1 MWWVYADSCDSSV
14 RTIGHD
20 GFMHADGLSSEPLVG
35 RSTELTQML
44 VTVGVGSP
52 ATHGAVLLS
61 GDAGIGKTR
70 ILRELAERAI
80 TEGQRVL
87 VGHCLDLGESA
98 FPFQPFVEILA
109 RLPEDERAE
118 VGQRFHALAPLL
130 PGGSRSE
137 PGSGSGELFA
147 DIVAALEWLAID
159 GPVLLILEDVHWA
172 EASTRHLIRFIL
184 NQQFTAPVHVVVSYR
199 SDDLH
204 RRHPL
209 RTAVAEWARL
219 PRVQRLDLGPLG
231 DDAVRDLVRSR
242 GGDVLGATGVAAIV
256 RRAEGNAFIVEELI
270 DAGADDGTM
279 LPETLADLLLVRLD
293 RLDDLARQVVRAAA
307 CAGSQVTD
315 ELLAEVVGIGPAEL
329 DEALRSALDH
339 KILTRVSD
347 DSYAFRHA
355 LLAEVVYDDLLPG
368 ERRRIHLAY
377 LAALTRDGVV
387 ARAADI
393 ANHAFEAGDLPA
405 AFVAKI
411 EAGDQAVRV
420 HGYDEAADY
429 YERALEIVRAAPD
442 GTDVVGLVVR
452 ASEALTAAG
461 HLQRAMSLVKDN
473 LQHLGPEASA
483 EDRGRLLVEYG
494 TAAGNASAVAE
505 FEIAAREALALIP
518 EEPTVLRA
526 MAENLYANVAF
537 EMRRDEEAAVWAGQA
552 RALGERLGLSH
563 VVADAA
569 AIQERLHTR
578 TGDDHE
584 GVKRRLK
591 ALIVTAQADG
601 NVVGELRA
609 IHHLAFLHHE
619 LGELDRAEEAFLAA
633 MDRAAGAGRS
643 WAPYGFDGRL
653 FASVIAYLRGR
664 WDLVIE
670 LSKVGKLSPP
680 PLAAATL
687 DAVGLLVSAGRGE
700 TSALA
705 TAARI
710 RPMWSQDFVLAVH
723 AGTASIDLA
732 PDATA
737 AVAVYDELVRSLAD
751 EWDSETAPVRVRM
764 SGLLLG
770 RLASAA
776 PLLTAAER
784 EAMGAV
790 VDRVVA
796 DAERIVDKRGPF
808 GPEGR
813 AWFDRVRAEAGR
825 FRWLTGGTELG
836 PLIQSWRD
844 TYGGFAELGQVFEE
858 ARSTTRLAAILQA
871 SGDTAEAQRL
881 LTGAIDAASRL
892 GAKPLL
898 AEIEAI
904 GAKGVAHRDH
914 DVDELTPREVEVLTH
929 VAAGRT
935 NGEIAKLLFISP
947 KTVSVHVS
955 NVLAKLGA
963 STRGEAAAI
972 AQRRG
977 LI

>member
-1 MWWVYADSCDSSV
+1 M
-14 RTIGHD
+14 
-20 GFMHADGLSSEPLVG
+20 
-35 RSTELTQML
+35 
-44 VTVGVGSP
+44 
-52 ATHGAVLLS
+52 LLS

-70 ILRELAERAI
+70 LLRELGARAVAD
-80 TEGQRVL
+80 GQRVL

-109 RLPEDERAE
+109 RLPENERDE
-118 VGQRFHALAPLL
+118 VGHRFHALAPLL

-147 DIVAALEWLAID
+147 DIVAALEWLASD
-159 GPVLLILEDVHWA
+159 RPVLLILEDVHWA
-172 EASTRHLIRFIL
+172 ETSTRHLIRFIL
-184 NQQFTAPVHVVVSYR
+184 NQQFSAPVHVVVSYR

-219 PRVQRLDLGPLG
+219 PGIQRLDLGPLG
-231 DDAVRDLVRSR
+231 DDDVRDLVRSR
-242 GGDVLGATGVAAIV
+242 GGEQLAAGNVAAIV
-256 RRAEGNAFIVEELI
+256 RRAEGNAFIVEELL
-270 DAGADDGTM
+270 DAGTDTT

-307 CAGSQVTD
+307 CAGSRVTD
-315 ELLAEVVGIGPAEL
+315 ELLAEVVGVGPAEL
-329 DEALRSALDH
+329 DMALRSALDH

-347 DSYAFRHA
+347 DAYAFRHA

-387 ARAADI
+387 ARAAEI

-405 AFVAKI
+405 AFVAKV

-429 YERALEIVRAAPD
+429 YERALEIVRAAPE

-452 ASEALTAAG
+452 TSEALTAAG
-461 HLQRAMSLVKDN
+461 HLYRALALVNDH
-473 LQHLGPEASA
+473 LQHLPADASV
-483 EDRGRLLVEYG
+483 EDRGRLLVELG
-494 TAAGNASAVAE
+494 TAAGNASGMDQAE
-505 FEIAAREALALIP
+505 SAAREAIDLIP

-526 MAENLYANVAF
+526 LAENLYANVLL
-537 EMRRDEEAAVWAGQA
+537 ESRRDDEAAAWAAQT

-563 VVADAA
+563 VVADAT

-578 TGDDHE
+578 TGDDPE
-584 GVKRRLK
+584 GAKQRLR
-591 ALIVTAQADG
+591 ALAAAAQADG
-601 NVVGELRA
+601 NVIGELRA
-609 IHHLAFLHHE
+609 SHHLAFLHHD
-619 LGELDRAEEAFLAA
+619 LGELDEAEAAFLAA
-633 MDRAAGAGRS
+633 MERAGAAGRS

-664 WDLVIE
+664 WDLVTE
-670 LSKVGKLSPP
+670 LSKVGRLSPP
-680 PLAAATL
+680 PIAAATL
-687 DAVGLLVSAGRGE
+687 EAVGLLVSAGRGE
-700 TSALA
+700 SSALE

-710 RPMWSQDFVLAVH
+710 RPLWSQDFVLAVH
-723 AGTASIDLA
+723 AGTATIDLV
-732 PDATA
+732 PDAA
-737 AVAVYDELVRSLAD
+737 AATTIYDELVTSLTED
-751 EWDSETAPVRVRM
+751 WNSDTAPVRVRM

-770 RLASAA
+770 RLAAAA

-784 EAMGAV
+784 EAMAEV

-796 DAERIVDKRGPF
+796 DADRVVDKRGPF

-813 AWFDRVRAEAGR
+813 AWTARVHAEAGR
-825 FRWLTGGTELG
+825 FRWLSGGTELG
-836 PLIQSWRD
+836 PLIARWREA
-844 TYGGFAELGQVFEE
+844 TEIFAGLGNVFEE
-858 ARSTTRLAAILQA
+858 ARSATRLASILQA
-871 SGDTAEAQRL
+871 SGDTVEAQRL
-881 LTGAIDAASRL
+881 LAGAIEIASRL

-898 AEIEAI
+898 AEIDAI
-904 GAKGVAHRDH
+904 GAKGVSHRDH
-914 DVDELTPREVEVLTH
+914 AFDELTPREIEVLTH

-935 NGEIAKLLFISP
+935 NGDIAKLLFISP
-947 KTVSVHVS
+947 KTASVHVS
-955 NVLAKLGA
+955 NILAKLGA

-972 AQRRG
+972 AGRQG